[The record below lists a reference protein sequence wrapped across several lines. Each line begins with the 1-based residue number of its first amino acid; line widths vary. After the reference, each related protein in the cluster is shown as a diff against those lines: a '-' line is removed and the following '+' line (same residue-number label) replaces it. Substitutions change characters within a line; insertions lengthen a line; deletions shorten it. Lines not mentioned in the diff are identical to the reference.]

1 MACGGFDM
9 ELGLGCENQRQVRG
23 NEDLRAFGAKRPS
36 QSGKHPVALG
46 NTNEVLR
53 RFDSETRW
61 VAARLVSFLIIAALA
76 LAVDLGREDAT
87 ANVTEEKLA
96 GDDGMSNANPGALPY
111 VGSVNSESASSEIS
125 SGQTFSTD
133 PTGSLSSPRHPQGME
148 RADSNSCSHPYFRGI
163 SHRRAV
169 EL

>member
-1 MACGGFDM
+1 LQCLGTNRDNMDDCYADAHRDRIYEALESEIKEKAPTCGRAC
-9 ELGLGCENQRQVRG
+9 E
-23 NEDLRAFGAKRPS
+23 
-36 QSGKHPVALG
+36 
-46 NTNEVLR
+46 
-53 RFDSETRW
+53 
-61 VAARLVSFLIIAALA
+61 FLIIAALA